1 MSPTR
6 AFRFALFA
14 KNASSFMKGVSFMR
28 QKIIE
33 IANEQG
39 LTGLKRVGFYI
50 VAPIVSVAS
59 FAVGYV
65 IGITKAL
72 KKSI

>member
-1 MSPTR
+1 
-6 AFRFALFA
+6 
-14 KNASSFMKGVSFMR
+14 MR
-28 QKIIE
+28 NIIVE

-50 VAPIVSVAS
+50 VAPIVAAGS

-65 IGITKAL
+65 IGVAKSL

>member
-1 MSPTR
+1 
-6 AFRFALFA
+6 
-14 KNASSFMKGVSFMR
+14 MR

-33 IANEQG
+33 IANEKG
-39 LTGLKRVGFYI
+39 LAGLKRVGFYI
-50 VAPIVSVAS
+50 VSPIVAAGGFV
-59 FAVGYV
+59 VGYA

>member
-1 MSPTR
+1 
-6 AFRFALFA
+6 
-14 KNASSFMKGVSFMR
+14 MR

-50 VAPIVSVAS
+50 VAPIVSVVS

-65 IGITKAL
+65 IGITKTL